1 MESIVAPNWVKEPN
15 DIRVNAGDDV
25 SVECIADGLPKPTIK
40 QISFK
45 GLIFSKLTIELFI
58 KFQTLIN
65 SMIRR

>member
-40 QISFK
+40 WISSK
-45 GLIFSKLTIELFI
+45 GLKFFSTLF
-58 KFQTLIN
+58 LRIN
-65 SMIRR
+65 VFNQQ